1 MRTLV
6 LVAALGISAALASC
20 KGGLS
25 DPAPPA
31 PPGPAAHAQPPATVA
46 GRVDALLRARWQAGG
61 VTPAPR
67 VDDAGWLRRVH
78 LDLAGTLPSPTAVRA
93 FLADGSAD
101 KRARAV
107 DALLSSPAYAE
118 RWTAYW
124 ERELLGPDA
133 RSPFVDRTELRRW
146 LREAFVRNA
155 PWNAMATELV
165 SAVGTNSPDG
175 DDRSDVNGAVN
186 WLLRYQRSPADLAG
200 QVSRVMLGVQ
210 IQCAQCHDHKTEK
223 WTQDDFQRFAAFF
236 ARTRPEPVDTMTGM
250 RIRRVSV
257 QDGDKPAPAMRR
269 DAELRRAIRLEPRT
283 LDGTELEA
291 LSRGLARGEAPS
303 GGLPPGEAPSGGLPP
318 GEAPSGDLP
327 PGKAAPDRR
336 QALAAWMTSRDNP
349 WFTRAIV
356 NRMWSLFIG
365 RGLVDPVDDLRPSNP
380 STAPEVLDALAT
392 DFADSGFDLH
402 HLVRVLTSLESYQL
416 EARHPA
422 GAPGDAALWS
432 FHPLEPLPPD
442 VLLDAVIAA
451 GGLEPV
457 LEEVTGADLMDLRGQ
472 LRRHYAFVFDVDE
485 ESHPETFDGTV
496 PQALLLQNGP
506 LVSGA
511 SSLVPRGALEEVL
524 ALPDRAARIEAL
536 YLRTLSRSPTAAEM
550 ARWSAFLDRPRQAV
564 ESSGPLAAARE
575 RKRKGVPADPLGR
588 YARRVPSRA
597 TTAEQQAYEDLFW
610 ALVNSSE
617 FVFNH

>member
-1 MRTLV
+1 
-6 LVAALGISAALASC
+6 
-20 KGGLS
+20 
-25 DPAPPA
+25 
-31 PPGPAAHAQPPATVA
+31 
-46 GRVDALLRARWQAGG
+46 

-67 VDDAGWLRRVH
+67 FDDAGWLRRVH
-78 LDLAGTLPSPTAVRA
+78 LDLVGTLPSPTAVRT
-93 FLADGSAD
+93 FVADAGAD

-118 RWTAYW
+118 RWTTYW

-133 RSPFVDRTELRRW
+133 RNPFVDRTELRRW

-155 PWNAMATELV
+155 PWNEMATELV

-257 QDGDKPAPAMRR
+257 QDGGKPARAMRR
-269 DAELRRAIRLEPRT
+269 DAELRRAIRLAPRT
-283 LDGTELEA
+283 LDGTVI
-291 LSRGLARGEAPS
+291 
-303 GGLPPGEAPSGGLPP
+303 
-318 GEAPSGDLP
+318 EAPSGDLA
-327 PGKAAPDRR
+327 PGQAAPERR

-380 STAPEVLDALAT
+380 AAAPEVLDALAA
-392 DFADSGFDLH
+392 DFAESGFDLH

-416 EARHPA
+416 ASRHPA
-422 GAPGDAALWS
+422 GETGDAALWS

-442 VLLDAVIAA
+442 VLLDAVIGA

-457 LEEVTGADLMDLRGQ
+457 LQEVTGADLMELRGQ

-506 LVSGA
+506 LANGA

-524 ALPDRAARIEAL
+524 ALPDRAARVEAL
-536 YLRTLSRSPTAAEM
+536 YLRTLSRPPTAAET

>member
-1 MRTLV
+1 MRTFALAGA
-6 LVAALGISAALASC
+6 LAVAAALASC
-20 KGGLS
+20 KGGLA
-25 DPAPPA
+25 DPAPPSPSPPVA
-31 PPGPAAHAQPPATVA
+31 PKAEAQQTVTA
-46 GRVDALLRARWQAGG
+46 RIDALLRQRWAAGG

-78 LDLAGTLPSPTAVRA
+78 LDLVGTLPSPSAVRA
-93 FLADGSAD
+93 FLADGAPD

-107 DALLSSPAYAE
+107 DALLQTPAYAE
-118 RWTAYW
+118 RWTTYW
-124 ERELLGPDA
+124 ERELLGPDV
-133 RSPFVDRTELRRW
+133 RSPLVDRTELRRW

-155 PWNAMATELV
+155 PWNEMATELV
-165 SAVGTNSPDG
+165 SAVGVNSPDG
-175 DDRSDVNGAVN
+175 DDRSEVNGAVN
-186 WLLRYQRSPADLAG
+186 WLLRYQRAPADLAG

-236 ARTRPEPVDTMTGM
+236 ARTRPEQLGSMNDM

-257 QDGDKPAPAMRR
+257 QDGSKPPAAMRR
-269 DAELRRAIRLEPRT
+269 DDELRRATRIEPRT
-283 LDGTELEA
+283 LDGTDVDAGPE
-291 LSRGLARGEAPS
+291 
-303 GGLPPGEAPSGGLPP
+303 
-318 GEAPSGDLP
+318 
-327 PGKAAPDRR
+327 RR
-336 QALAAWMTSRDNP
+336 HALASWMTAGDNP
-349 WFTRAIV
+349 WFARAIV
-356 NRMWSLFIG
+356 NRMWSLFVG

-380 STAPEVLDALAT
+380 AAAPEVLDLLAA
-392 DFADSGFDLH
+392 DFVASGHDLH

-416 EARHPA
+416 EARH
-422 GAPGDAALWS
+422 GAAAAGDAALWS
-432 FHPLEPLPPD
+432 SHPLEPLPPD

-457 LEEVTGADLMDLRGQ
+457 LEQVTGADLMELRGQ

-485 ESHPETFDGTV
+485 ESHPETFAGTV

-506 LVSGA
+506 LANGA

-524 ALPDRAARIEAL
+524 ALPERTARIEAL
-536 YLRTLSRSPTAAEM
+536 YLRTLSRPPTAAETQ
-550 ARWSAFLDRPRQAV
+550 RWSAFLDRPRRVVELGGPPKGAV
-564 ESSGPLAAARE
+564 ARE
-575 RKRKGVPADPLGR
+575 RKKKGVPADPLGR
-588 YARRVPSRA
+588 YAKRVPSRA

>member
-1 MRTLV
+1 
-6 LVAALGISAALASC
+6 VA
-20 KGGLS
+20 
-25 DPAPPA
+25 D
-31 PPGPAAHAQPPATVA
+31 
-46 GRVDALLRARWQAGG
+46 RVDALLRARWQAGG
-61 VTPAPR
+61 VTPAPP
-67 VDDAGWLRRVH
+67 VDDAGWLRRLH
-78 LDLAGTLPSPTAVRA
+78 LDLVGTLPSPTAVRD
-93 FLADGSAD
+93 FLADGAAD

-107 DALLSSPAYAE
+107 DTLLASPAYAE
-118 RWTAYW
+118 RWTTYW

-133 RSPFVDRTELRRW
+133 RNPFVDRTELRRW
-146 LREAFVRNA
+146 LREAFIRNA
-155 PWNAMATELV
+155 PWNEMATELV

-175 DDRSDVNGAVN
+175 DDRSGVNGAVN

-210 IQCAQCHDHKTEK
+210 IQCAQCHDHKTET
-223 WTQDDFQRFAAFF
+223 WTQEDFHRFAAFF

-257 QDGDKPAPAMRR
+257 RDGGKPAPAMRR
-269 DAELRRAIRLEPRT
+269 DADLRRAIRLEPRT
-283 LDGTELEA
+283 LDGTEIEA
-291 LSRGLARGEAPS
+291 LSAGRAP
-303 GGLPPGEAPSGGLPP
+303 GDAP
-318 GEAPSGDLP
+318 
-327 PGKAAPDRR
+327 PDRR
-336 QALAAWMTSRDNP
+336 QALAAWMTSRHNP

-380 STAPEVLDALAT
+380 SAAPEVLDALAT

-402 HLVRVLTSLESYQL
+402 HLVRVLTSLQSYQL
-416 EARHPA
+416 EARHPT

-536 YLRTLSRSPTAAEM
+536 YLRSLSRRPTAAQV

-564 ESSGPLAAARE
+564 ESSGPVASARE